1 MRMKDDSRQ
10 TTYLT
15 ATDKRT
21 KRSKCATVY
30 DVTPSQLLKAIKRG
44 IAKGGNTSV
53 SMSANAA
60 PGN

>member
-1 MRMKDDSRQ
+1 MRIKDDSRQ

-44 IAKGGNTSV
+44 IAKGSNEPTVQEVQSAGN
-53 SMSANAA
+53 
-60 PGN
+60 